1 MNYIWLFFV
10 ASFAGWVLETLTAA
24 FKQKR
29 FMNRGVVNTPLCI
42 LYGSALV
49 FITVFS
55 KDLDGF
61 CLFIG
66 ATLIAT
72 VFEWSAGHL
81 IEKLYHERW
90 WDYSNRKW
98 NLDGYIC
105 ISASLIWGILSFLMV
120 KWGNKIVLKGFY
132 LFPHIIRKIIILAL
146 ICILLLDILATWIV
160 ILRKNQNVD
169 KWKKLDRWYDKFTY
183 KLSNGIYERV
193 NRRIE
198 AAYPKK
204 ITILK
209 EKADPNIFASGLS
222 FYKVFLLFFIGSFLG
237 DITETIY
244 CRVYGGVWMSR
255 SSLVWGPFSIVWGLG
270 IALATILLYR
280 YKNHSEVFL
289 FSVGTILGGAYE
301 YVCSVFTEIA
311 FGKVFWEYSHMP
323 FNLGGRINLLYC
335 FFWGIAAVVWMKHLY
350 PKFSAWIE
358 KIPKKSG
365 KILTNILVVFMCI
378 NMIVSSMALIRSTQR
393 EQAIP
398 ATSGWQKIMDEHF
411 HDERLAKIYPN
422 MIQVD

>member
-1 MNYIWLFFV
+1 M
-10 ASFAGWVLETLTAA
+10 E
-24 FKQKR
+24 
-29 FMNRGVVNTPLCI
+29 
-42 LYGSALV
+42 
-49 FITVFS
+49 
-55 KDLDGF
+55 
-61 CLFIG
+61 
-66 ATLIAT
+66 
-72 VFEWSAGHL
+72 
-81 IEKLYHERW
+81 
-90 WDYSNRKW
+90 
-98 NLDGYIC
+98 
-105 ISASLIWGILSFLMV
+105 
-120 KWGNKIVLKGFY
+120 
-132 LFPHIIRKIIILAL
+132 
-146 ICILLLDILATWIV
+146 
-160 ILRKNQNVD
+160 
-169 KWKKLDRWYDKFTY
+169 KLDRWYDKFTY

-335 FFWGIAAVVWMKHLY
+335 FFWSYAAGSVERV
-350 PKFSAWIE
+350 
-358 KIPKKSG
+358 G
-365 KILTNILVVFMCI
+365 
-378 NMIVSSMALIRSTQR
+378 RS
-393 EQAIP
+393 
-398 ATSGWQKIMDEHF
+398 
-411 HDERLAKIYPN
+411 
-422 MIQVD
+422 

>member
-61 CLFIG
+61 WLFIG